1 MKNLTN
7 LVAFFLMSTLTVLGQ
22 TVNNSQFMES
32 QGKFYVVIGVVLII
46 FLGIV
51 LFLLRTEKRLNKLEK
66 EINDDI

>member
-1 MKNLTN
+1 
-7 LVAFFLMSTLTVLGQ
+7 
-22 TVNNSQFMES
+22 MES

>member
-1 MKNLTN
+1 MKNITN
-7 LVAFFLMSTLTVLGQ
+7 LVACFFMSTLTVLGQ
-22 TVNNSQFMES
+22 TKNNSHFMES